1 MSESAYFEYA
11 LVLPEER
18 YLIEVQ
24 TRNPATGE
32 LRGQQEI
39 ESIAKECLASV
50 IGEGHEDVVKELKP
64 NSISESSE
72 SAAQKLTRVQQ
83 LLTRADSSVYLVE

>member
-24 TRNPATGE
+24 TRNPAQVMVCGRRRGLLRHVIPEFHERRSRNRGE
-32 LRGQQEI
+32 V
-39 ESIAKECLASV
+39 ES
-50 IGEGHEDVVKELKP
+50 
-64 NSISESSE
+64 
-72 SAAQKLTRVQQ
+72 
-83 LLTRADSSVYLVE
+83 